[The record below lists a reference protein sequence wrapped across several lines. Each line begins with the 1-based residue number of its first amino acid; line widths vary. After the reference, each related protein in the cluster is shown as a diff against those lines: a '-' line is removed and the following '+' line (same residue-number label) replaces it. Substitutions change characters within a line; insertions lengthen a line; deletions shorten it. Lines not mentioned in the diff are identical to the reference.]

1 MNMVN
6 PALFRFL
13 EVEKRFLSKN
23 KEVEKR
29 FVKKKGRKELR
40 VNALFVSFRTRK
52 LKGFNY
58 QITGQKKKN
67 IALLLTCHC
76 SRGYLAFFLQ
86 GSIPGRCVWETLFG
100 RCQPLNEFQYL
111 DALVSTVAMEDIRV
125 YPKKYVIVLF
135 QNILFFLDFLK
146 YSNILV
152 QLMVNNSKLCR
163 PPV

>member
-1 MNMVN
+1 MKMVN

-13 EVEKRFLSKN
+13 EVEKRFLSKK

-67 IALLLTCHC
+67 IALLLICHC
-76 SRGYLAFFLQ
+76 SRGTSHSFR
-86 GSIPGRCVWETLFG
+86 GSIPGRCVWETLFE
-100 RCQPLNEFQYL
+100 RCQPLNKFQYIEG
-111 DALVSTVAMEDIRV
+111 LVSTVVTEDIRV

-135 QNILFFLDFLK
+135 QNILFFFW
-146 YSNILV
+146 IF
-152 QLMVNNSKLCR
+152 
-163 PPV
+163 